1 MPVRQSVIDTADGRQ
16 LEVFEAGSAVGPA
29 IMVHHGTPGSGLL
42 APAWVEYAGQLGLR
56 LVGFSRPGYSRS
68 SRRAGRSVAQVV
80 DDVVVVADALGLDKL
95 ATWGISGGDP
105 HALACAALLPERVVA
120 ASCISGV
127 APYLAEGLDW
137 TEGMGEANVEE
148 FGLATGGND
157 GRLMAALEAA
167 AEGMRAA
174 SPEQMVGEIS
184 SILSPEDEATMRG
197 DFGLVVADQT
207 RQGLAEGPFGM
218 FDDDLAFVSPWGFD
232 PASIRVPTQVWQ
244 GGEDLMVPAAHG
256 AWLAARIPG
265 AEAHLDP
272 TLGHL
277 TVVATRI
284 SEVHRWLLGHF

>member
-1 MPVRQSVIDTADGRQ
+1 MPVRQSVLDTADGRQ
-16 LEVFEAGSAVGPA
+16 LEIFEAGPAVGPA
-29 IMVHHGTPGSGLL
+29 IVVHHGTPGSGLL
-42 APAWVEYAGQLGLR
+42 APAWVEDADQRGLR

-80 DDVVVVADALGLDKL
+80 DDVVTVADALGLDQL
-95 ATWGISGGDP
+95 ATWGISGGGP

-127 APYLAEGLDW
+127 APYLSEGLDW
-137 TEGMGEANVEE
+137 TEGMGEANVAE

-157 GRLMAALEAA
+157 GRLLAALEAGV
-167 AEGMRAA
+167 EVMRTA
-174 SPEQMVGEIS
+174 SPEQMVGEMS
-184 SILSPEDEATMRG
+184 SILSPEDEATMGG
-197 DFGLVVADQT
+197 DFGLVIVDQM
-207 RQGLAEGPFGM
+207 RHGLAQGPFGM

-232 PASIRVPTQVWQ
+232 PASIQVPTQVWQ
-244 GGEDLMVPAAHG
+244 GGADLMVPAAHG

-272 TLGHL
+272 TVGHL

>member
-29 IMVHHGTPGSGLL
+29 IMVHRGTPGSGLL

-95 ATWGISGGDP
+95 ATWGISGGGP

>member
-16 LEVFEAGSAVGPA
+16 LEVFEAGSPVGPA
-29 IMVHHGTPGSGLL
+29 IVVHHGTPGSGLL
-42 APAWVEYAGQLGLR
+42 APAWVENADQLGLR

-80 DDVVVVADALGLDKL
+80 DDVVVVADALGLDQL
-95 ATWGISGGDP
+95 ATWGISGGGP

-157 GRLMAALEAA
+157 GRLLAALEAGV
-167 AEGMRAA
+167 EVMRTA

-244 GGEDLMVPAAHG
+244 GGEDLMVPASHG

>member
-16 LEVFEAGSAVGPA
+16 LEVFEAGSPVGPA
-29 IMVHHGTPGSGLL
+29 IVVHHGTPGSGLL
-42 APAWVEYAGQLGLR
+42 APAWVENADQLGLR

-80 DDVVVVADALGLDKL
+80 DDVVVVADALGLDQL
-95 ATWGISGGDP
+95 ATWGISGGGP

-137 TEGMGEANVEE
+137 TEGMGAANVEE

-157 GRLMAALEAA
+157 GRLLAALEAGV
-167 AEGMRAA
+167 EVMRTA

>member
-16 LEVFEAGSAVGPA
+16 LEVFEAGSTLGPA
-29 IMVHHGTPGSGLL
+29 IVVHHGTPGSGLL
-42 APAWVEYAGQLGLR
+42 APAWVENAGQLGLR

-95 ATWGISGGDP
+95 ATWGISGGGP

-174 SPEQMVGEIS
+174 SPQQMVGEMS

-207 RQGLAEGPFGM
+207 RQGLADGPFGM

>member
-16 LEVFEAGSAVGPA
+16 LEVFEAGSTLGPA
-29 IMVHHGTPGSGLL
+29 IVVHHGTPGSGLL
-42 APAWVEYAGQLGLR
+42 APAWVENAGQLGLR

-95 ATWGISGGDP
+95 ATWGISGGGP

-174 SPEQMVGEIS
+174 SPEQMVGEMS